1 MEGILT
7 AGFPDRYKHILT
19 SDSPEV
25 NFGETNLFVK
35 QENVPREHSVGDRRE
50 RDIARGII
58 EQVRQ
63 VWSPSSRGGAGSGVG
78 TGRWGGPHR
87 QRVQPHS
94 DAFAPERASHPTR

>member
-7 AGFPDRYKHILT
+7 VGFPDRYKHILT

-58 EQVRQ
+58 EQL
-63 VWSPSSRGGAGSGVG
+63 
-78 TGRWGGPHR
+78 
-87 QRVQPHS
+87 
-94 DAFAPERASHPTR
+94 RASVVTKFKGEVGWGQEDGGSPPPTGSAPF

>member
-50 RDIARGII
+50 RDTARGII
-58 EQVRQ
+58 EQL
-63 VWSPSSRGGAGSGVG
+63 
-78 TGRWGGPHR
+78 
-87 QRVQPHS
+87 
-94 DAFAPERASHPTR
+94 RASVVTKFKGEVGWGEPARSSLCL